1 MGTNEREEG
10 GKVELD
16 ARIEISVRIG
26 AHPRDPGWATLN
38 INGSARGG
46 WKQPP
51 FLSGSPDTF
60 LTWNSLQGNFSSRSI
75 DKFLTPFPA
84 PLSPSSPLPQ
94 L

>member
-38 INGSARGG
+38 INGGARGG

-51 FLSGSPDTF
+51 LLIRVP
-60 LTWNSLQGNFSSRSI
+60 
-75 DKFLTPFPA
+75 
-84 PLSPSSPLPQ
+84 
-94 L
+94 